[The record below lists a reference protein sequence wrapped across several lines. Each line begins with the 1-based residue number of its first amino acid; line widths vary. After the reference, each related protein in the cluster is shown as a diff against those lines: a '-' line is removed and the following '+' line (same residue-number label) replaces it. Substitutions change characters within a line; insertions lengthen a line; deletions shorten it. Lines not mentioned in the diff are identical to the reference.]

1 MGIEISERKIYN
13 IINGQ
18 GLSNRKRMAG
28 RACRRVLR

>member
-13 IINGQ
+13 MINGQ